1 MIEEIRM
8 ENIKGQTAT
17 QPLTGKDIFIGKNG
31 SGKTTRV
38 QSLGLAMLGNIP
50 GRGKTPAETIKFAT
64 GDEMTV
70 GLKTDNFEF
79 TRSFLRQTKMN
90 SKTGEIKTSTTES
103 LSVSPGKGE
112 RTATEKK
119 ARVFE
124 EIGNFPVMLDFNE
137 FLTLTDTKRRE
148 FIYSLSP
155 INSSSWDRSRLK
167 SYLKDRILSF
177 ELQENNIEQ
186 YEIAQKIIEDALKE
200 YHETQ
205 SIHDGLISMMDWVA
219 KESTYWKR
227 KQADSQG
234 AVRQMA
240 DMKNQL
246 AETDRD
252 IAANKKE
259 LDELQTNL
267 IEVEKKIAADTE
279 KKRAIDNRLNR
290 IEELKKEI
298 ELVEGTEID
307 TNTEELAKEVAALT
321 ASMPLPVDVNS
332 QIQPFNEEIAR
343 LTETANEQKGAINGI
358 REQVMNIEANVQ
370 TLDGALRQVGEMTGA
385 CVISHM
391 ITCNKD
397 FTGFDSFVDK
407 KKEQAQAVLD
417 DLQEK
422 LRQAN
427 ASLEVTNSKIQE
439 AEQSKMNVFSNAQK
453 VQEKREELAQQI
465 NVKETEIQKR
475 DSLKERK
482 ESKLELLN
490 AELNKLV
497 NEKSEPIGDISIME
511 KQVIGTRSRIE
522 ELKKQ
527 VDEKDKSKQT
537 LILMNENTLQN
548 NEAQYKASA
557 LKTLN
562 EALGAKGVQ
571 GELVKEI
578 LEPIRSQIEENL
590 KLMKFDEVPYFQTE
604 SDTGKEVFEF
614 GWVNEKGHE
623 VNFDALSTGQQTIFL
638 AAMMMTIIDKAQPKL
653 RVLIMDNLNHLDK
666 NNFQLLINGLD
677 QLTDKVDNIILAGAL
692 EYEFSADGWNVEDL
706 SKGAASD
713 ANKIA

>member
-1 MIEEIRM
+1 MIKEIFM

-17 QPLTGKDIFIGKNG
+17 QPLTGKDIFIGRNG

-38 QSLGLAMLGNIP
+38 QSIGLAMLGNVP

-64 GDEMTV
+64 ANEMTV
-70 GLKTDNFEF
+70 GLKTDKFEF
-79 TRSFLRQTKMN
+79 TRSFLRQTKRN
-90 SKTGEIKTSTTES
+90 AKTGEVKTSTTEA
-103 LSVSPGKGE
+103 LNVSPGKGE

-155 INSSSWDRSRLK
+155 IDSSSWDKGRLGV
-167 SYLKDRILSF
+167 YLVDKILTM
-177 ELQENNIEQ
+177 ELKENNIEQ
-186 YEIAQKIIEDALKE
+186 YEIAQEIINEALKE
-200 YHETQ
+200 YHESQ
-205 SIHDGLISMMDWVA
+205 NIHDGLISMMDWVS

-252 IAANKKE
+252 IAATKKE
-259 LDELQTNL
+259 LEELQSNL
-267 IEVEKKIAADTE
+267 IDVERQIASDTE

-307 TNTEELAKEVAALT
+307 TSTEKLAKEVAALT
-321 ASMPLPVDVNS
+321 ASMPLPIDVNAK
-332 QIQPFNEEIAR
+332 IQPFNEEIAR
-343 LTETANEQKGAINGI
+343 LTETSNEQKEAINGI

-391 ITCNKD
+391 ISCNKD
-397 FTGFDSFVDK
+397 FTGFDSFVDQ
-407 KKEQAQAVLD
+407 KKEQAQAILI

-422 LRQAN
+422 LKQAN
-427 ASLEVTNSKIQE
+427 ASLEATNSKIQE
-439 AEQSKMNVFSNAQK
+439 AEQSKMSVFSDAQK
-453 VQEKREELAQQI
+453 VQEKREDLSQQI
-465 NVKETEIQKR
+465 KVKEMEIQKR

-490 AELNKLV
+490 TELNKLV
-497 NEKSEPIGDISIME
+497 NEKSEPIGDIAIME
-511 KQVIGTRSRIE
+511 KQVVGTRTRID

-527 VDEKDKSKQT
+527 VEEKDQSKQT

-548 NEAQYKASA
+548 NEAQYKSSA

-562 EALGAKGVQ
+562 EALGAQGVQ

-590 KLMKFDEVPYFQTE
+590 KLMKFEEKPYFQTE

-614 GWVNEKGHE
+614 GWVNEHGHE
-623 VNFDALSTGQQTIFL
+623 VNFDALSTGQQTIYL

-677 QLTDKVDNIILAGAL
+677 ELTDKVDNIILAGAL
-692 EYEFSADGWNVEDL
+692 EYEFSAEGWNVEDL
-706 SKGAASD
+706 SKGAAND
-713 ANKIA
+713 ANQIA

>member
-1 MIEEIRM
+1 MIREIYM

-17 QPLTGKDIFIGKNG
+17 QLLTGKDIFIGRNG

-38 QSLGLAMLGNIP
+38 QSLGLAMLGNVP

-64 GDEMTV
+64 ANEMTV
-70 GLKTDNFEF
+70 GLKTDKFEF
-79 TRSFLRQTKMN
+79 TRSFLREAKRN
-90 SKTGEIKTSTTES
+90 AKTGEIKTSTKES

-112 RTATEKK
+112 RTATENK

-137 FLTLTDTKRRE
+137 FLSLTDTKRRE

-155 INSSSWDRSRLK
+155 IDSSSWDKERLEA
-167 SYLKDRILSF
+167 YLKERILTF
-177 ELQENNIEQ
+177 ELKENNIDQ
-186 YEIAQKIIEDALKE
+186 YKIAQEIIGKALNE

-205 SIHDGLISMMDWVA
+205 NIHDGLISMMDWVA

-252 IAANKKE
+252 IAAAKKE

-267 IEVEKKIAADTE
+267 IEAEKKIAADTE

-298 ELVEGTEID
+298 NLVEGTEIN
-307 TNTEELAKEVAALT
+307 TSTEELAREVAALT
-321 ASMPLPVDVNS
+321 ASMPLPVDVNAK
-332 QIQPFNEEIAR
+332 IKPFNDEIEQ
-343 LTETANEQKGAINGI
+343 LTSLSNEQRTICNANQ
-358 REQVMNIEANVQ
+358 EQIMNVEANVQ

-391 ITCNKD
+391 ISCNKD
-397 FTGFDSFVDK
+397 FTGFDSFVDQ
-407 KKEQAQAVLD
+407 KKEQAQAILI

-422 LRQAN
+422 LKQAN
-427 ASLEVTNSKIQE
+427 ASLEATNSKIQE
-439 AEQSKMNVFSNAQK
+439 AEQSKMSVFSDAQK
-453 VQEKREELAQQI
+453 VQEKREDLSQQI
-465 NVKETEIQKR
+465 KVKEMEIQKR

-490 AELNKLV
+490 TELNKLV
-497 NEKSEPIGDISIME
+497 NEKSEPIGDIAIME
-511 KQVIGTRSRIE
+511 KQVVGTRTRID

-527 VDEKDKSKQT
+527 VEEKDQSKQT

-548 NEAQYKASA
+548 NEAQYKVSA

-578 LEPIRSQIEENL
+578 LEPIRLQIEENL
-590 KLMKFDEVPYFQTE
+590 KLMKFEEKPYFQTE
-604 SDTGKEVFEF
+604 NDTGKEVFEF
-614 GWVNEKGHE
+614 GWVNEHGHE

-677 QLTDKVDNIILAGAL
+677 ELTDKVDNIILAGAL
-692 EYEFSADGWNVEDL
+692 EYEFSAEGWNVEDL
-706 SKGAASD
+706 SKGAAND
-713 ANKIA
+713 ANQIA